1 MKQSKKQVTWLV
13 VLFVAA
19 VLVLSG
25 CGRGMG
31 EKPTPTPTV
40 TATPP
45 LQEEN
50 KGSAAFD
57 QFVEDFFKYE
67 VVSNTINLHYTLAYP
82 ENFGI
87 TDYEISLGDGSYE
100 GLVASYDALRQIKA
114 AFEELNDDK
123 LSKEQKFTYDILMDY
138 IDTELSTEELILYA
152 EYFGPTTGYQAQ
164 LPVLLAEYTF
174 RREQDIE
181 DYLDLLC
188 VVDDTF
194 AGMVAFEQKKSEAGL
209 FMSDT
214 TLESIL
220 DQCRQFIRN
229 PEENY
234 MIEVF
239 DSKMEEADWLTDE
252 QRAAY
257 SARNKELI
265 TTEIVGAYQLLIDG
279 LSALQGTGTNELG
292 LSYFED
298 GKEYYE
304 YLTYVATGSGK
315 SVEELA
321 VKIPNVIYE
330 AVMDMQEIM
339 SKDPEIESK
348 WEHYEFCESDPAAM
362 LEDLTKKIAG
372 VFPELPEV
380 SYRIKYVHPSMEE
393 HMSPAFYLTPPVDDF
408 KNNVIYINR
417 SYESSDLYV
426 TMAHEGFPGHLYQTV
441 YTASKELPLIRS
453 LFGYSGYTEGWA
465 QYVEFM
471 AYEMGGLDENLA
483 QVLKYNSIAIM
494 GIHAAIDIGVHYY
507 GWGVDEV
514 ENFLYSYG
522 LGSREAAESIF
533 DYVVA
538 EPANYL
544 SYFVGYMEFTE
555 LQKKAEE
562 TWGEA
567 YSDTRFYDA
576 VLSLGPAPF
585 PLLEEQ
591 IILMK

>member
-1 MKQSKKQVTWLV
+1 MRWLAV
-13 VLFVAA
+13 FFVAA
-19 VLVLSG
+19 VLTLSG
-25 CGRGMG
+25 CHPGT
-31 EKPTPTPTV
+31 EKQPTPTPTAMP
-40 TATPP
+40 TATPNP
-45 LQEEN
+45 QEEN

-57 QFVEDFFKYE
+57 QFTDDFFRSE
-67 VVSNTINLHYTLAYP
+67 IAANTINLHYTLAYP

-87 TDYEISLGDGSYE
+87 TEYEISLGDGSYE

-114 AFEELNDDK
+114 AFEELNDDR

-138 IDTELSTEELILYA
+138 IDTELSTENLILYA

-194 AGMVAFEQKKSEAGL
+194 AGMLSLEQKKSEAGL
-209 FMSDT
+209 FMSDK

-239 DSKMEEADWLTDE
+239 DAKVKEADWLTDE

-265 TTEIVGAYQLLIDG
+265 TTEVVGAYQMLIDG

-321 VKIPNVIYE
+321 VMIPNVIYE
-330 AVMDMQEIM
+330 AVMDMQKVM
-339 SKDPEIESK
+339 SRDPDIESK
-348 WEHYEFCESDPAAM
+348 WNSYEFCESDPAAM
-362 LEDLTKKIAG
+362 LEDLRAKIAG

-408 KNNVIYINR
+408 MNNVIYINR
-417 SYESSDLYV
+417 SHESSDLYV

-471 AYEMGGLDENLA
+471 AYEMGGLDENIA

-567 YSDTRFYDA
+567 YSDIRFYDV

-591 IILMK
+591 IISME

>member
-1 MKQSKKQVTWLV
+1 M
-13 VLFVAA
+13 
-19 VLVLSG
+19 
-25 CGRGMG
+25 
-31 EKPTPTPTV
+31 
-40 TATPP
+40 
-45 LQEEN
+45 
-50 KGSAAFD
+50 
-57 QFVEDFFKYE
+57 
-67 VVSNTINLHYTLAYP
+67 
-82 ENFGI
+82 
-87 TDYEISLGDGSYE
+87 
-100 GLVASYDALRQIKA
+100 
-114 AFEELNDDK
+114 
-123 LSKEQKFTYDILMDY
+123 
-138 IDTELSTEELILYA
+138 
-152 EYFGPTTGYQAQ
+152 
-164 LPVLLAEYTF
+164 
-174 RREQDIE
+174 
-181 DYLDLLC
+181 
-188 VVDDTF
+188 
-194 AGMVAFEQKKSEAGL
+194 
-209 FMSDT
+209 
-214 TLESIL
+214 
-220 DQCRQFIRN
+220 
-229 PEENY
+229 
-234 MIEVF
+234 
-239 DSKMEEADWLTDE
+239 
-252 QRAAY
+252 
-257 SARNKELI
+257 
-265 TTEIVGAYQLLIDG
+265 
-279 LSALQGTGTNELG
+279 
-292 LSYFED
+292 
-298 GKEYYE
+298 
-304 YLTYVATGSGK
+304 
-315 SVEELA
+315 
-321 VKIPNVIYE
+321 
-330 AVMDMQEIM
+330 
-339 SKDPEIESK
+339 
-348 WEHYEFCESDPAAM
+348 
-362 LEDLTKKIAG
+362 
-372 VFPELPEV
+372 
-380 SYRIKYVHPSMEE
+380 
-393 HMSPAFYLTPPVDDF
+393 
-408 KNNVIYINR
+408 IYINR